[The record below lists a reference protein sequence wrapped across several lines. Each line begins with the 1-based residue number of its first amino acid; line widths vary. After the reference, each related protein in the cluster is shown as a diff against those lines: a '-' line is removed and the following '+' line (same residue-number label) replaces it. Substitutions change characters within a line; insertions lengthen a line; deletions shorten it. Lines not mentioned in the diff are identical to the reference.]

1 MLRNRVFAL
10 IMVLLLFLAG
20 CASDEAEVTSAPTS
34 REIEETQSTELPE
47 TEPEEDL
54 EAYMTSIRE
63 QSELIKASLAQD
75 PLSQYELNAKSLEL
89 FELWDGALNHIWDA
103 LERRLS
109 DEEFAVLQEQQRAWV
124 ADKEKAVEEAG
135 MDFQGGS
142 LYPLIVNGEAAAITE
157 ERVWELYELL
167 K

>member
-20 CASDEAEVTSAPTS
+20 CAADKTEVTSAPS
-34 REIEETQSTELPE
+34 FREIEETQSTELPE
-47 TEPEEDL
+47 TEPEENL